1 MSILSENSIFP
12 LLILLSHVILLKQLF
27 PYSYFIHQSDHT
39 SGAFYG
45 SAFCE
50 LASIEDARRV
60 KELNGSIR
68 ILNEF
73 RKKGAGRGR
82 KKQPRLARLAY
93 APLQKEVIWPPPSF
107 HETEY
112 PLIGS

>member
-1 MSILSENSIFP
+1 MP
-12 LLILLSHVILLKQLF
+12 LIPSLILLSHVISLKHLLPALTLS
-27 PYSYFIHQSDHT
+27 PDHK

-45 SAFCE
+45 SAFCDM
-50 LASIEDARRV
+50 ASIEDAKRV

-93 APLQKEVIWPPPSF
+93 APLKKEAIWPPASF

-112 PLIGS
+112 PPIGF

>member
-1 MSILSENSIFP
+1 MTSPHIN
-12 LLILLSHVILLKQLF
+12 
-27 PYSYFIHQSDHT
+27 HQSDHT

-50 LASIEDARRV
+50 MTSIEDARRV

-82 KKQPRLARLAY
+82 KKQPRLARLAF
-93 APLQKEVIWPPPSF
+93 APLQKEAIWPPPSF
-107 HETEY
+107 NETEY
-112 PLIGS
+112 PPIGF

>member
-1 MSILSENSIFP
+1 M
-12 LLILLSHVILLKQLF
+12 
-27 PYSYFIHQSDHT
+27 
-39 SGAFYG
+39 
-45 SAFCE
+45 
-50 LASIEDARRV
+50 ASIEDAKRV

-82 KKQPRLARLAY
+82 KKQPRLARLAF
-93 APLQKEVIWPPPSF
+93 APIQKEVIWPPASF

-112 PLIGS
+112 PPIGSY